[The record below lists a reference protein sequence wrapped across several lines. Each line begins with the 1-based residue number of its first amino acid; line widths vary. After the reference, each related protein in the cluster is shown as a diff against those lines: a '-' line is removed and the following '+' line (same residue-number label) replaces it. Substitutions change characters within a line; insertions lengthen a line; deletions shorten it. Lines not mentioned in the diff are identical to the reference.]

1 MRKKRIS
8 RAGEILWDQR
18 KNLYGWSQEEVA
30 NRAGISLRYYQDL
43 EKGRFDF
50 CNCGLRLG
58 LRICAVLSLNPYYV
72 VFQDLDEVFE
82 IEHSQI
88 TS

>member
-30 NRAGISLRYYQDL
+30 SRVGISLRYYQDL
-43 EKGRFDF
+43 EKGRLDF

-58 LRICAVLSLNPYYV
+58 LKICAVLGLNPYYV
-72 VFQDLDEVFE
+72 VFQNLDEVFE
-82 IEHSQI
+82 TEQPNISE
-88 TS
+88 

>member
-1 MRKKRIS
+1 MRKKRTS
-8 RAGEILWDQR
+8 RAGEILRDQR
-18 KNLYGWSQEEVA
+18 KDYGWSQEEVA
-30 NRAGISLRYYQDL
+30 NRVGISFRHYQDL

-58 LRICAVLSLNPYYV
+58 LRICAVLGLNPYYV

-88 TS
+88 TN